1 MFGADE
7 PLYPNHTVWYLW
19 KREKLA
25 GKLVV
30 HWAAIMSLLTWIVH
44 VFVGGAEIV
53 RPLLASN
60 QLNQS
65 VRFTL
70 YYCWHLV
77 TIAIMGM
84 VIAYILLAVRRGGV
98 ALAWY
103 ATITAIAFAGWS
115 VLMIILN
122 NLSPLIHGQWI
133 AFLLIAAAGIVGSVT
148 MRRRQA

>member
-1 MFGADE
+1 M
-7 PLYPNHTVWYLW
+7 V
-19 KREKLA
+19 
-25 GKLVV
+25 
-30 HWAAIMSLLTWIVH
+30 LT
-44 VFVGGAEIV
+44 
-53 RPLLASN
+53 
-60 QLNQS
+60 
-65 VRFTL
+65 
-70 YYCWHLV
+70 YCWHLV

-84 VIAYILLAVRRGGV
+84 VIAYILLAMRRGGV

-133 AFLLIAAAGIVGSVT
+133 AFLLIAAAGMVGSVT

>member
-7 PLYPNHTVWYLW
+7 LLYPNHTVWYLW

-25 GKLVV
+25 GKLVG
-30 HWAAIMSLLTWIVH
+30 AAIMSLLTWIVH
-44 VFVGGAEIV
+44 VFIGGAEIV

-148 MRRRQA
+148 MRRRQT